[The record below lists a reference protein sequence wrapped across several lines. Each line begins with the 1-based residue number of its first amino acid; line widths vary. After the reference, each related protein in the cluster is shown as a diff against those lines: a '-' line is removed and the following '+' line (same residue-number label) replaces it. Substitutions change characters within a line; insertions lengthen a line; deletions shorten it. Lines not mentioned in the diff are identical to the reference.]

1 MSRGAAGFF
10 AGLAAGGT
18 RRAGEVV
25 DENAADGLGQA
36 PFFVLPASFEC
47 LDVVGF
53 KAERDD
59 LHLGVLHNR
68 TKGCKRL

>member
-1 MSRGAAGFF
+1 MSSAAGFF

-25 DENAADGLGQA
+25 NENAADGLGKA
-36 PFFVLPASFEC
+36 PFITFPASFEC
-47 LDVVGF
+47 LDVVAL
-53 KAERDD
+53 KAERDN

-68 TKGCKRL
+68 TKGWRRL